1 MTNLILFNKP
11 FGVVS
16 QFSDLDDKVTLK
28 KYIATQGFYPAGRLD
43 HDSEGLLLLTN
54 DGKLQ
59 ARIANPRFKMP
70 KTYWVQVEGAITEAA
85 ILDLTR
91 GIQLKDGMTRKAE
104 VSMIDCPCLPP
115 REPPIRVRK
124 NIPTS
129 WLAMTISEG
138 RNRQVRRMTAHVG
151 FPTLRLFRQSIGAW
165 SVDDIK
171 SGEFSALSV
180 NLPNM

>member
-16 QFSDLDDKVTLK
+16 QFSDLDHKVTLK
-28 KYIATQGFYPAGRLD
+28 KYIATKGFYPAGRLD

-171 SGEFSALSV
+171 SGEFFALSV